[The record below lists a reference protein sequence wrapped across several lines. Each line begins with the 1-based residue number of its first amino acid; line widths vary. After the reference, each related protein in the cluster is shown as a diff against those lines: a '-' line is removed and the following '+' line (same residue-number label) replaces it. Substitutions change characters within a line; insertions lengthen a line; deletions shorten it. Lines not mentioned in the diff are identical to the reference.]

1 MTQTEPRPPREKTV
15 KSKIKASPA
24 RKIGYIFVVIILIVI
39 LYLVRNWE
47 RWELKFLTDD
57 FSRCLIY
64 IELSIYAS
72 IGANILF
79 IFYDNKWFKHLV
91 QAVTD
96 VTGALSIIMLYVIF
110 PFTLASDAWL
120 KWIRIGLLVLF
131 ILTAISIIVNLIKG
145 IRYLLHDTEAI

>member
-1 MTQTEPRPPREKTV
+1 MTQTEPSPTCDKKG
-15 KSKIKASPA
+15 KSNNKSSPA
-24 RKIGYIFVVIILIVI
+24 RKIGYVFVVIILVVI

-47 RWELKFLTDD
+47 RWDLIFLTND

-91 QAVTD
+91 QALTD
-96 VTGALSIIMLYVIF
+96 VTGALSVIMLYVIF
-110 PFTLASDAWL
+110 PFTLASDVWL
-120 KWIRIGLLVLF
+120 KWIRIGLLVVF

-145 IRYLLHDTEAI
+145 IRYLLREPDAV